1 MKIPGMRSGKDRKR
15 EWVEWFINR
24 QRRIVVQRS
33 REGEPWYIFDVRGG
47 LKRGGVKT
55 VGFDWRRDK
64 AVEKAKVYIR
74 GLRT

>member
-1 MKIPGMRSGKDRKR
+1 MKIPRMSSGTDGKR
-15 EWVEWFINR
+15 EWVEWLINR

-33 REGEPWYIFDVRGG
+33 REGEPWYVFDVKGG

-55 VGFDWRRDK
+55 VGWDWRKAK

-74 GLRT
+74 GLKA